1 MKKAKLGK
9 SDLQVF
15 PIGLGTNAVGGHNLY
30 PNLNEETGKELVREA
45 IRNGVTMLD
54 TAYIYG
60 IGRSEELIGE
70 VLREFNR
77 EDVVIATKAAHRKQG
92 NDFVFDNSPDF
103 LKKSVDESLK
113 RLNTDYIDLF
123 YIHFPDEHT
132 PKDEAVNALNEMKK
146 AGKIRSIGVSNF
158 SLEQLKEANKDGL
171 VDVLQGE
178 YNLLNREAE
187 KTFFP
192 YTKEHNI
199 SFIPYFPLVSGLL
212 AGKYTEDTT
221 FPEGDLRNEQE
232 HFKGERFKENIRK
245 VNKLALNMMSVLNPN
260 ITHTMIDGA
269 AYKAE
274 VESKNI
280 MAVPTVYLNGE
291 SFGSGRMTLEEIL
304 AKMGSGTDASEF
316 ADKEPFDVLV
326 VGGGPAGASAAI
338 YTARKGIRTGVVAE
352 RFGGQVLDTMSIENF
367 ISVKATEG
375 PKLAAS
381 LEEHVKE
388 YDIDVMNLQR
398 AKRLEKKDLFELE
411 LENGAVLKSK
421 TVILSTGARWR
432 NVNVPGEQEF
442 KNKGVAY
449 CPHCD
454 GPLFEGKDVAVI
466 GGGNSGIEAAID
478 LAGIVNHV
486 TVLEFAPELKADEVL
501 QKRLYSLP
509 NVTVVKNAQTKEIT
523 GDQSVNGITYVDRET
538 GEEKHVELQGVFV
551 QIGLVPNTEWLEGT
565 VERNRMGEIIV
576 DKHGATSV
584 PGLFAAGDCTDSA
597 YNQIIISMGS
607 GATAALGAFDY
618 LIRN

>member
-1 MKKAKLGK
+1 
-9 SDLQVF
+9 
-15 PIGLGTNAVGGHNLY
+15 
-30 PNLNEETGKELVREA
+30 
-45 IRNGVTMLD
+45 
-54 TAYIYG
+54 
-60 IGRSEELIGE
+60 
-70 VLREFNR
+70 
-77 EDVVIATKAAHRKQG
+77 
-92 NDFVFDNSPDF
+92 
-103 LKKSVDESLK
+103 
-113 RLNTDYIDLF
+113 
-123 YIHFPDEHT
+123 
-132 PKDEAVNALNEMKK
+132 
-146 AGKIRSIGVSNF
+146 
-158 SLEQLKEANKDGL
+158 
-171 VDVLQGE
+171 
-178 YNLLNREAE
+178 
-187 KTFFP
+187 
-192 YTKEHNI
+192 
-199 SFIPYFPLVSGLL
+199 
-212 AGKYTEDTT
+212 
-221 FPEGDLRNEQE
+221 
-232 HFKGERFKENIRK
+232 
-245 VNKLALNMMSVLNPN
+245 
-260 ITHTMIDGA
+260 
-269 AYKAE
+269 
-274 VESKNI
+274 
-280 MAVPTVYLNGE
+280 AVPTVYLNGE

-432 NVNVPGEQEF
+432 NVNVPAEQEF

-466 GGGNSGIEAAID
+466 GGVNSGIEAAID